1 MDRLFGTDGVR
12 GLANID
18 LTPELTTALARAA
31 AARIP
36 QLDRRARFLI
46 GRDTRVSGDL
56 LEAAAV
62 AGICSVGADAL
73 LGGVMPTPAL
83 AYLVRTLDLDGGIMI
98 SASHNTYEYNGL
110 KFFGPGGHKL
120 SENAEEQI
128 EAAVGEP
135 ADPTRRACV
144 GSVQRRP
151 DMPASYLDSLCGAA
165 GRPLEGMYIV
175 ADCAHGA
182 LHDLAPRALA
192 ALGADAVA
200 INCSPNGRNINEGGV
215 MKLQQLAA
223 AVRQH
228 RAHAGLAFDGDGD
241 RLVLLDETG
250 ALIDGDQI
258 VAIWAN
264 DLAARGQLPQNTV
277 VGTVLTNG
285 GLEAFLGTIGCRL
298 FRTPVGDR
306 YVSAEMRRTGAAL
319 GGETCGHTI
328 FYPHLSSSD
337 ALYTGLA
344 LLRIAARSGK
354 PLSELASV
362 MKKRPQVSINIPA
375 DNHVDFQTYPPVHR
389 AMEQA
394 KTALGDRG
402 WLLVRPSGTEPI
414 IRITAECTDENLAWA
429 VVETTASAL
438 RECMSDRRIPSADI
452 AA

>member
-1 MDRLFGTDGVR
+1 MGKLFGTDGVR
-12 GLANID
+12 GLANTE

-36 QLDRRARFLI
+36 QLDRRPRFLI
-46 GRDTRVSGDL
+46 GRDTRLSGDI
-56 LEAAAV
+56 LEAAAI
-62 AGICSVGADAL
+62 AGICSAGADAV

-98 SASHNTYEYNGL
+98 SASHNPYEYNGL

-120 SENAEEQI
+120 SEAAENQI
-128 EAAVGEP
+128 ESALREP
-135 ADPTRRACV
+135 ADSARRISV
-144 GSVQRRP
+144 GSVRRRP
-151 DMPASYLDSLCGAA
+151 EMLSSYLDSLCGTA

-200 INCSPNGRNINEGGV
+200 INCGPNGRNINEGGA
-215 MKLQQLAA
+215 MKPPQLAA
-223 AVRQH
+223 AVRRHQ
-228 RAHAGLAFDGDGD
+228 AHAGLAFDGDGD
-241 RLVLLDETG
+241 RLVVLDETG

-264 DLAARGQLPQNTV
+264 DLAAQGQLPGNTV

-298 FRTPVGDR
+298 LRTPVGDR
-306 YVSAEMRRTGAAL
+306 YVAAEMRRTGAAL
-319 GGETCGHTI
+319 GGETCGHVI

-337 ALYTGLA
+337 ALYTGIV
-344 LLRIAARSGK
+344 LLRIAARTGK

-362 MKKRPQVSINIPA
+362 MHKRPQVSLNLPA
-375 DNHVDFQTYPPVHR
+375 DNHVDIRTYPAVRR

-394 KTALGDRG
+394 KAALADRG
-402 WLLVRPSGTEPI
+402 WLLVRPSGTEPV
-414 IRITAECTDENLAWA
+414 IRVTAECTDEDLART
-429 VVETTASAL
+429 VVEDTASAL
-438 RECMSDRRIPSADI
+438 RECISDRRIPSADI

>member
-1 MDRLFGTDGVR
+1 MGKLFGTDGVR
-12 GLANID
+12 GLANTEF
-18 LTPELTTALARAA
+18 TPELTTALTRAA

-46 GRDTRVSGDL
+46 GRDTRLSGDL
-56 LEAAAV
+56 FEAAAV
-62 AGICSVGADAL
+62 AGICSASADAL
-73 LGGVMPTPAL
+73 LGGIMPTPAL
-83 AYLVRTLDLDGGIMI
+83 AYLVSTLDLDGGIMI
-98 SASHNTYEYNGL
+98 SASHNPYEYNGL
-110 KFFGPGGHKL
+110 KFFGPGGHKV
-120 SENAEEQI
+120 SEVAENQI
-128 EAAVGEP
+128 EAAIREP
-135 ADPTRRACV
+135 ADSATRTSV
-144 GSVQRRP
+144 GSVRRCP
-151 DMPASYLDSLCGAA
+151 EMFSSYLDSICGAA
-165 GRPLEGMYIV
+165 GRPFEGMHIV

-192 ALGADAVA
+192 ALGADVVA
-200 INCSPNGRNINEGGV
+200 INCSPNGRNINEGGAV
-215 MKLQQLAA
+215 EPMQLAA
-223 AVRQH
+223 AVCQH
-228 RAHAGLAFDGDGD
+228 GAHAGLAFDGDGD
-241 RLVLLDETG
+241 RLVVLDETG
-250 ALIDGDQI
+250 AIIDGDQI

-298 FRTPVGDR
+298 LRTPVGDR

-337 ALYTGLA
+337 ALYTGIA

-354 PLSELASV
+354 PLSELASL
-362 MKKRPQVSINIPA
+362 MKKRPQVSITIPA

-389 AMEQA
+389 AMQQA
-394 KTALGDRG
+394 KAALGDRG

-414 IRITAECTDENLAWA
+414 IRITAECIDENLART

-438 RECMSDRRIPSADI
+438 RECVSDRRIPSAHI
-452 AA
+452 AV

>member
-1 MDRLFGTDGVR
+1 MGKLFGTDGVR

-18 LTPELTTALARAA
+18 LTPELTIALAKAA

-36 QLDRRARFLI
+36 QLDRRPQFLI
-46 GRDTRVSGDL
+46 GRDTRLSGDL

-62 AGICSVGADAL
+62 AGICSAGADAL

-120 SENAEEQI
+120 SEAAEKQI
-128 EAAVGEP
+128 EASVRGP
-135 ADPTRRACV
+135 ADTATRTSV

-151 DMPASYLDSLCGAA
+151 EMLPSYLDSLCGAT
-165 GRPLEGMYIV
+165 GRPLEGMHIV

-200 INCSPNGRNINEGGV
+200 INCGPNGRNINVGGV
-215 MKLQQLAA
+215 MKPQQLAA
-223 AVRQH
+223 AVRQQQ
-228 RAHAGLAFDGDGD
+228 AHAGLAFDGDGD
-241 RLVLLDETG
+241 RLVVLDETG

-264 DLAARGQLPQNTV
+264 DLAARGQLPGNTV

-285 GLEAFLGTIGCRL
+285 GLEAFLSTIGCRL
-298 FRTPVGDR
+298 LRTPVGDR
-306 YVSAEMRRTGAAL
+306 YVAAEMRRTGAAL

-337 ALYTGLA
+337 ALYTGIS
-344 LLRIAARSGK
+344 LLRIAARTGK

-362 MKKRPQVSINIPA
+362 MQKRPQVSINIPA

-394 KTALGDRG
+394 KTALGNRG